1 MLKHKGEKEKYFK
14 AMLALAIPISIQSLF
29 QASLSM
35 IDQIMIGQLGEDVVA
50 AVGLGSRFPF
60 ILLITLSA
68 IASAASI
75 FAAQFYGQKNMDG
88 IAKAIGGTAI
98 FGIIITIIFTITS
111 LAFPQH
117 ILRIYTKDTPIIKM
131 GSEYLKIVAIGY
143 IPMLFIGIYSSVLRS
158 IERVK
163 IPMYTGLCSISVN
176 TLLNY
181 ILIFGKFNAP
191 RMGLCGAALATTLSR
206 FIELGLI
213 LGIVYIKKYPI
224 AFGVNKLFNI
234 SSDFMRKLFMIMWPL
249 VINEFLWALGET
261 LYSAIYG
268 RIGTVQ
274 VAAMTLTY
282 PVQSLSIGLFSG
294 VSGAAAIMIGNSLG
308 QKDNDT
314 AFNYSKEYIKLG
326 IIGSV
331 VLGVLMIVFSGAYT
345 SIYNVSPESKQ
356 YTVKLLIVFSSV
368 LWIKVSNMIIG
379 GAILRSGGE
388 TKYTLVLD
396 MIGTWGIG
404 IPMGLIS
411 AFVFKLPVYWV
422 YFLISMEELVR
433 LLIGLK
439 LVYSKKWI
447 KNIQNVSASNAIE
460 V

>member
-1 MLKHKGEKEKYFK
+1 MLENKDYKEKYFK
-14 AMLALAIPISIQSLF
+14 SMLALAIPISIQSLF

-60 ILLITLSA
+60 VLLITLSA

-75 FAAQFYGQKNMDG
+75 FAAQFYGQKDMDG
-88 IAKAIGGTAI
+88 IAKAIGGTAA
-98 FGIIITIIFTITS
+98 FGIIVTIIFTIIS
-111 LAFPQH
+111 LAFPHQV
-117 ILRIYTKDTPIIKM
+117 LRIYTKDIAIIKM
-131 GSEYLKIVAIGY
+131 GSEYLKIIAIGY

-163 IPMYTGLCSISVN
+163 FPMYTGLCSISIN

-206 FIELGLI
+206 FIELLLI
-213 LGIVYIKKYPI
+213 VGMVYMKKYPI
-224 AFGVNKLFNI
+224 AFRIDKIFNI
-234 SSDFMRKLFMIMWPL
+234 SSEFMRKLFMVMWPL
-249 VINEFLWALGET
+249 VINEFFWALGET

-268 RIGTVQ
+268 RMGTVQ

-308 QKDNDT
+308 QKDNEK

-326 IIGSV
+326 IIGSSFF
-331 VLGVLMIVFSGAYT
+331 GVLMIVLSGVYT
-345 SIYNVSPESKQ
+345 SMYNVSPESKH

-379 GAILRSGGE
+379 GAVLRSGGE
-388 TKYTLVLD
+388 TKYTLILD
-396 MIGTWGIG
+396 MVGTWGIG
-404 IPMGLIS
+404 IPIGLIS
-411 AFVFKLPVYWV
+411 AFIFKLPVYWV

-433 LLIGLK
+433 FLIGLK
-439 LVYSKKWI
+439 LVYSKKWM
-447 KNIQNVSASNAIE
+447 KNIQNISPSEAIE
-460 V
+460 I